1 MAVTIPETITV
12 HLGLPDDTSAA
23 NITIPFTDYLK
34 NVASSEI
41 YPTWPESSLRANMLA
56 QSSYA
61 LNRVYT
67 EWYRARGYD
76 FDITS
81 TTQFDQQ
88 YTPGQEIFGNVSQIV
103 DETFNDY
110 VVRQGNVQPLFTQYC
125 NGTTVQCDGLSQW
138 GTVSLAQQGLTPYE
152 ILQYYYGDSINIVR
166 DAPTGPN
173 LPSYPGTPLR
183 LGVRNEE
190 VRTIQRQL
198 NRIAQNYPAIGPS
211 LPLNGLFDVPT
222 EEAVRNFQSIFNLD
236 VDGVVGKA
244 TWYQIKAI
252 YNAVKGLGELL
263 GEGLSISETDRIFP
277 RVLQRGDTGFD
288 VQNFQYFLAVLSY
301 FNESL
306 PQVRITG
313 NFDEI
318 TEQAVMQFQQQQG
331 LTVDGVVG
339 RNTWNAIQQVY
350 NELRAS
356 LPEQYA
362 DAYRDLYPGFFLTP
376 GQNNTEVRLL
386 QDLLNRAAQNPNA
399 GISPISVDGAYGP
412 ATEQAVRTIQTNAG
426 IQVTGSVGPLT
437 WAAISGYAAGTL

>member
-1 MAVTIPETITV
+1 MAITIPETITV
-12 HLGLPDDTSAA
+12 HLGLPDDASAP

-61 LNRVYT
+61 LNRVFT

-88 YTPGQEIFGNVSQIV
+88 YTPGQEIFGNINQIV

-110 VVRQGNVQPLFTQYC
+110 VVRQGNIQPLFTQYC
-125 NGTTVQCDGLSQW
+125 NGTTTVCDGLSQW
-138 GTVSLAQQGLTPYE
+138 GTVDLAQQGMTPYE
-152 ILQYYYGDSINIVR
+152 ILQYYYGDNINIVR
-166 DAPTGPN
+166 DAPTGSN

-183 LGVRNEE
+183 LGMRNED

-198 NRIAQNYPAIGPS
+198 NRIAQNYPAIGPE
-211 LPLNGLFDVPT
+211 LPLNGLFDVAT

-236 VDGVVGKA
+236 VDGIVGKA

-263 GEGLSISETDRIFP
+263 GEGLNVTEADRIFP

-288 VQNFQYFLAVLSY
+288 VRNLQYFLAVLAY
-301 FNESL
+301 FGEGL
-306 PQVRITG
+306 PQIFING
-313 NFDEI
+313 DFDEN
-318 TEQAVMQFQQQQG
+318 TERAVLQFQRQQG
-331 LTVDGVVG
+331 LADDGVVG
-339 RNTWNAIQQVY
+339 RQTWNAIEQAY
-350 NELRAS
+350 GRLRAS
-356 LPEQYA
+356 LSDQYA
-362 DAYRDLYPGFFLTP
+362 GAYRDLYPGYFLTP
-376 GQNNTEVRLL
+376 RQSGPDVQLL
-386 QDLLNRAAQNPNA
+386 QDLINRASQNPNA
-399 GISPISVDGAYGP
+399 GISPIDVDGVYGP
-412 ATEQAVRTIQTNAG
+412 ATEQAVRTMQTNAG
-426 IQVTGSVGPLT
+426 IPVTGTVGPVT
-437 WAAISGYAAGTL
+437 WAAIAGFAAGVL

>member
-1 MAVTIPETITV
+1 MAITIPETITV

-23 NITIPFTDYLK
+23 NITIPYIDYLK

-41 YPTWPESSLRANMLA
+41 YPTWPESSLRANILA
-56 QSSYA
+56 QNSYA

-81 TTQFDQQ
+81 TTRFDQQ
-88 YTPGQEIFGNVSQIV
+88 YTPGQEIFGNVAQIV
-103 DETFNDY
+103 DEIFNDY
-110 VVRQGNVQPLFTQYC
+110 VVRQENVQPLFTQYC

-152 ILQYYYGDSINIVR
+152 ILQYYYGNSINLVR

-198 NRIAQNYPAIGPS
+198 NRIAQNYPAIGPT
-211 LPLNGLFDVPT
+211 LPLTGLFDLPT

-263 GEGLSISETDRIFP
+263 GEGLNISETDRIFP

-288 VQNFQYFLAVLSY
+288 VQNLQYFLAVLSY
-301 FNESL
+301 FNQSL
-306 PQVRITG
+306 PQVLINGT
-313 NFDEI
+313 FDET
-318 TEQAVMQFQQQQG
+318 TEQAVMLFQQQQG

-339 RNTWNAIQQVY
+339 RNTWNAIQRVY
-350 NELRAS
+350 NQLRAS

-362 DAYRDLYPGFFLTP
+362 DAYGDLYPGFFLTP
-376 GQNNTEVRLL
+376 GQNNAEVRLL
-386 QDLLNRAAQNPNA
+386 QDLLNRAARNPGA
-399 GISPISVDGAYGP
+399 GISPISVDGVFGP
-412 ATEQAVRTIQTNAG
+412 ATEQAVRTIQANAG

-437 WAAISGYAAGTL
+437 WAAILGYAAGTL

>member
-12 HLGLPDDTSAA
+12 HLGLPDDTSAE

-41 YPTWPESSLRANMLA
+41 YPTWPESALRANMLA

-110 VVRQGNVQPLFTQYC
+110 VVRQGNIQPLFTQYC

-152 ILQYYYGDSINIVR
+152 ILQYYYGDSINIIR

-183 LGVRNEE
+183 LGMRNEE

-198 NRIAQNYPAIGPS
+198 NRIAQNYPAIGAD
-211 LPLNGLFDVPT
+211 LPLNGLFDIPT
-222 EEAVRNFQSIFNLD
+222 EEAVRNFQRIFNLD

-263 GEGLSISETDRIFP
+263 GEGLNISEADRIFP
-277 RVLQRGDTGFD
+277 RVLQKGDTGFD
-288 VQNFQYFLAVLSY
+288 VQNLQYFLAVLSY

-306 PQVRITG
+306 PQVRING
-313 NFDEI
+313 NFDET
-318 TEQAVMQFQQQQG
+318 TEQAVLQFQQQQG
-331 LTVDGVVG
+331 LAVDGVVG
-339 RNTWNAIQQVY
+339 RNTWNAIQTAY

-376 GQNNTEVRLL
+376 GQSSAEVRLL

-399 GISPISVDGAYGP
+399 GISPITVDGVYGP

-437 WAAISGYAAGTL
+437 WAAISGYAAGGL